1 VNSGAQTAADSGVI
15 PANAI
20 AGAAIA
26 ACVIMA
32 MGVGAY
38 MLYKHKNA
46 AQRNLMKSTTPTV
59 QTINPASIKCESFRI
74 DPRVAFKP
82 IKSARSFSV

>member
-1 VNSGAQTAADSGVI
+1 
-15 PANAI
+15 
-20 AGAAIA
+20 
-26 ACVIMA
+26 MA

-46 AQRNLMKSTTPTV
+46 AQRNLMKRTTPTI
-59 QTINPASIKCESFRI
+59 QTNNPAGINRESPFRAI
-74 DPRVAFKP
+74 NFKDSVDPRVTFKP

>member
-1 VNSGAQTAADSGVI
+1 
-15 PANAI
+15 
-20 AGAAIA
+20 
-26 ACVIMA
+26 MA

-46 AQRNLMKSTTPTV
+46 AQRNIIKRTTPTV
-59 QTINPASIKCESFRI
+59 KTVNPVIKRESFRTI
-74 DPRVAFKP
+74 DFKDPRVAFKP

>member
-1 VNSGAQTAADSGVI
+1 
-15 PANAI
+15 
-20 AGAAIA
+20 
-26 ACVIMA
+26 MA

-46 AQRNLMKSTTPTV
+46 AQRNLMKRTTPTV
-59 QTINPASIKCESFRI
+59 KTINPAIKKEAFHTVDFK